1 MVLPSLGLVDHIEEV
16 LINGLPLIFQV
27 KILIISSF
35 WVVCPCGFAEHMLP
49 TSISPLT
56 NDIC

>member
-35 WVVCPCGFAEHMLP
+35 WVVCPCGLAEHMLL

-56 NDIC
+56 KDIC